1 MINEFHILNGDSLKT
16 QLPSSLI
23 GRKIVARL
31 CLVDGDVKAE
41 SLEELFQVR
50 ASFISNHY
58 PDFSNEDFYS
68 RTVSEINKIK
78 EIPDDTII
86 NLWFEDDLFCQ
97 VNFWFTINLISK
109 QETKH
114 KIHLVRPK
122 QNCVYSFGSMHF
134 NELITSYNSR
144 ITITDK
150 ELKELS
156 KLWNL
161 YQNDTI
167 EEMFQIAERLKSKY
181 SFLSPAIKAHKDRL
195 PKNGELGRPANTI
208 KQIIKDLNTTN
219 FGSVFQEFCKREAI
233 YGFGDLQVKRMFDNI
248 LK

>member
-50 ASFISNHY
+50 ASFIRNHY
-58 PDFSNEDFYS
+58 PDFSKEEYYS

-78 EIPDDTII
+78 NIPNDTII

-97 VNFWFTINLISK
+97 VNFWFIIHFIKSYINNPILYLI
-109 QETKH
+109 
-114 KIHLVRPK
+114 RPK
-122 QNCVYSFGSMHF
+122 KGCEYSFGNMHPE
-134 NELITSYNSR
+134 ELITSFSNRVNINDYDFN
-144 ITITDK
+144 
-150 ELKELS
+150 ELS
-156 KLWNL
+156 KLWRL
-161 YQNDTI
+161 YQQNDCDLMI
-167 EEMFQIAERLKSKY
+167 QIAEKLKHN
-181 SFLSPAIKAHKDRL
+181 FLFLTPAINAHKDRL
-195 PKNGELGRPANTI
+195 SNNKYLGRPI
-208 KQIIKDLNTTN
+208 ESLKKIIEELDLNE
-219 FGSVFQEFCKREAI
+219 FGPVFQEFCKREAI